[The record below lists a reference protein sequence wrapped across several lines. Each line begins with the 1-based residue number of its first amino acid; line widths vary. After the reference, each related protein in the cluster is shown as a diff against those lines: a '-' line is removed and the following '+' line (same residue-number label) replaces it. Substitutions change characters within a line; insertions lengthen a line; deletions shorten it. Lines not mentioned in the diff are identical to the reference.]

1 MEEIFL
7 MDKKTFDIIVKH
19 KIEKV
24 CKLYFEIQEKYQKEF
39 EDMGELFDSD
49 WQRMVRYSTDDYDEI
64 DDHDMTVMNRIWK
77 VYNKYKKE
85 GKVYNEWDDIDEEL
99 KNQRKINAIKLYRK
113 IHNTGLRESKDA
125 IDDRC
130 EKLGY

>member
-1 MEEIFL
+1 

-49 WQRMVRYSTDDYDEI
+49 WKRMVNYSIGDYDEI

-85 GKVYNEWDDIDEEL
+85 GKVYNEWDDIDEFL
-99 KNQRKINAIKLYRK
+99 RQGQKINDIKLYRDRFG
-113 IHNTGLRESKDA
+113 TGLKESKEAVDN
-125 IDDRC
+125 R
-130 EKLGY
+130 YMRFT